1 MQGKSV
7 YIIAGCNGSGKT
19 TATFTI
25 LPDIIQ
31 CREYINADEIAR
43 GLSPFQPE
51 KVNFEAG
58 RIMLHRI
65 QELLQGNESFAFE
78 TTLSTVSYKHTVLEA
93 KRRGFEVTLIYFWLD
108 DIDLAKK
115 RVRTR
120 IIEGGHGLPDD
131 VIERRYTR
139 GLKNLFK
146 IYIPLVNNV
155 LLFDNSL
162 GLNEIIATKSDR
174 TVWEIKNQQAWD
186 QLNSMS

>member
-93 KRRGFEVTLIYFWLD
+93 QRRGFEVTLIYFWLD

-131 VIERRYTR
+131 VIERRYMR

-162 GLNEIIATKSDR
+162 GLNEIIAIKSEK

>member
-93 KRRGFEVTLIYFWLD
+93 QRNGFEVTLIYFWLRSS
-108 DIDLAKK
+108 DLAKE
-115 RVRTR
+115 RVQIRVM
-120 IIEGGHGLPDD
+120 EGGHNIEPSI
-131 VIERRYTR
+131 IERRYVR
-139 GLKNLFK
+139 GLKNLFHL
-146 IYIPLVNNV
+146 YVPMVNNV
-155 LLFDNSL
+155 LLFDNSD
-162 GLNEIIATKSDR
+162 GLMEPIASRKGNNA
-174 TVWEIKNQQAWD
+174 WEIQDNHIWNT
-186 QLNSMS
+186 LNSLV